1 MAPDLER
8 LARTPWPMACCASSG
23 TRRFQFSLGAL
34 VFEKCR
40 VSSSKRAGEFCP
52 GIGRAHIDDADRRN
66 ARLRRLDAEEGRG
79 LAALDTTPELP
90 LGGDDEVLIKGIG
103 GAFRFRPTCRRR

>member
-1 MAPDLER
+1 MQELKGDGAGFGALGAHAMADCLLRVLRHE
-8 LARTPWPMACCASSG
+8 A
-23 TRRFQFSLGAL
+23 FQFSLGAL

-52 GIGRAHIDDADRRN
+52 GIGRAHIDNADRRN

-79 LAALDTTPELP
+79 LAALDTAPELP
-90 LGGDDEVLIKGIG
+90 FSGDNEVLVERIG
-103 GAFRFRPTCRRR
+103 MGS